1 MPITEPD
8 LIQVAVGIALDEKGR
23 VLVGQRPPDKD
34 YAGQWEFP
42 GGKLEPGE
50 DVFKALVREFNE
62 ELNLFVQAAQPLF
75 SCRHDYPD
83 RSVNLHLWRVT
94 QYSGEA
100 KGLEGQRLRWVDVDE
115 LTTIDF
121 LEGNRALLERVCHLL
136 R

>member
-50 DVFKALVREFNE
+50 DVFEALVREFKE

-75 SCRHDYPD
+75 FLSPRLS
-83 RSVNLHLWRVT
+83 RSI
-94 QYSGEA
+94 GEPA
-100 KGLEGQRLRWVDVDE
+100 SLAGHPVLG
-115 LTTIDF
+115 
-121 LEGNRALLERVCHLL
+121 
-136 R
+136 